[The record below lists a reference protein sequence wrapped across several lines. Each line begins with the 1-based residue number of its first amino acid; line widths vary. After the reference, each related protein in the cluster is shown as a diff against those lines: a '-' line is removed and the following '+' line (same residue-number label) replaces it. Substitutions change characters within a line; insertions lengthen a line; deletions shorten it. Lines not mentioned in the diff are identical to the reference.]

1 MRALKRVSKL
11 RPTRHLSSFTTLAPH
26 ETIVRRF
33 QSMEQTVRA
42 TGGALM
48 YTRWGSVA
56 CEVQWELNQPASSG
70 CMPIAR
76 FLNGQAV
83 IGVTNGIKSATSIVW
98 VKLYLQATL
107 AGIQKYT

>member
-11 RPTRHLSSFTTLAPH
+11 RRNSTFVEFYNARAPH
-26 ETIVRRF
+26 ETIVRQF

-48 YTRWGSVA
+48 DTRCGSVA
-56 CEVQWELNQPASSG
+56 CDVQWELNQPASSG
-70 CMPIAR
+70 WPIAR

-83 IGVTNGIKSATSIVW
+83 SGVTGITSATSIVW

-107 AGIQKYT
+107 GGIQKYT